1 MNSKLFISTASQL
14 DAAEICYL
22 QWGNI
27 ICHEWLP
34 KPINKMFAPLEI
46 SPIHLVM
53 ICTRGEISLYL
64 TKEVVYWNRYVH
76 FIL

>member
-34 KPINKMFAPLEI
+34 KPINKMFSPLQI
-46 SPIHLVM
+46 SPIHVSNDLHEGWNTIVPYK
-53 ICTRGEISLYL
+53 RGI
-64 TKEVVYWNRYVH
+64 
-76 FIL
+76 ILK